1 MPVAALLAVGNELL
15 NGEVRDKNLHTLAR
29 ALTQAGVEVACAA
42 VVRDVPSRIAD
53 ALHFLLEQEVDVL
66 ICCGGLGP
74 TQDDLTLAALAQA
87 LRRPLHL
94 SAEALRLV
102 DQHYARLL
110 TRHHVQHSGPRAA
123 REKMATL
130 PQGAEPLHNPVGT
143 APGVRLEHDGVLLY
157 VLPGVPAE
165 MEAMLAESVLP
176 ELHSR
181 FRLEA
186 WAEQALMVRCEDE
199 AALAPHLRRVS
210 ERHPDVYLKSL
221 ARPFPAA
228 RTEGL
233 RVIAA
238 ARAPQEAQAVEMAR
252 RALDDLR
259 RRLVAEGF
267 VVWDA

>member
-15 NGEVRDKNLHTLAR
+15 NGEVQDKNLHTLAR
-29 ALTQAGVEVACAA
+29 ALTQAGIEVACAA
-42 VVRDVPSRIAD
+42 VARDIPLRIAD
-53 ALHFLLEQEVDVL
+53 ALYFLLGQKVNVL
-66 ICCGGLGP
+66 VCCGGLGP
-74 TQDDLTLAALAQA
+74 TQDDLTLAAIAQA
-87 LRRPLHL
+87 LHRPLRL
-94 SAEALRLV
+94 SADALRLV

-110 TRHHVQHSGPRAA
+110 TQHHVQHSGPRAA

-130 PQGAEPLHNPVGT
+130 PQGATPLHNPVGT

-157 VLPGVPAE
+157 VLPGVPEE

-181 FRLEA
+181 FRLEV

-199 AALAPHLRRVS
+199 ATIAPHLRRVS

-228 RTEGL
+228 RREGL
-233 RVIAA
+233 RIIAA
-238 ARAPQEAQAVEMAR
+238 ARAPEEAQAVAMAR

-259 RRLVAEGF
+259 QQLTTAGF